1 MIEISG
7 NCPGLCSFLGA
18 ETLASFRATCFQSLL
33 KTELFVA
40 RSTPRDRLPLRYI
53 RFDNFSNI
61 SFFCSF
67 KQHQDP
73 PTEVKLMYRKHH
85 PKVSSNYL
93 LTESKVFKIWDL
105 ELSVLTERQRDQYG
119 KAEVWDFPIRSKWM
133 CLLTN
138 QLLNKK
144 ALNRPHIFLFFMYI

>member
-1 MIEISG
+1 MLEMIEISDK
-7 NCPGLCSFLGA
+7 CPGLCSFLAA
-18 ETLASFRATCFQSLL
+18 ETLASFLATCFQSLL

-40 RSTPRDRLPLRYI
+40 RSTSRDRLPLRYI

-61 SFFCSF
+61 SFFCPF

-93 LTESKVFKIWDL
+93 LTESKVFKI
-105 ELSVLTERQRDQYG
+105 
-119 KAEVWDFPIRSKWM
+119 
-133 CLLTN
+133 
-138 QLLNKK
+138 
-144 ALNRPHIFLFFMYI
+144 